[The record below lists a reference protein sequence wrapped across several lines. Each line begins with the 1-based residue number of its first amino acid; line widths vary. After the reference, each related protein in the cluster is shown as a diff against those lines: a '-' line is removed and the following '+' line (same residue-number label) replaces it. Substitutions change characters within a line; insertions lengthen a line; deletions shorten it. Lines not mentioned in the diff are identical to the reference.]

1 PLNRVL
7 RRIRSVREERY
18 NLFRG
23 FFRGTSDDAEGMDEA
38 LVPRLL
44 SIQACSGAHAI
55 GHPLAALHLEQLGV
69 EVKSVRRNS
78 IRRLDFDGD
87 FSIEANDVLVLLGT
101 PEQLALAEARILEG

>member
-1 PLNRVL
+1 
-7 RRIRSVREERY
+7 EERY

-23 FFRGTSDDAEGMDEA
+23 FFRGASDDAEGLDEA

-44 SIQACSGAHAI
+44 SIQACPGAHAI
-55 GHPLAALHLEQLGV
+55 GRPLGELHLQQLGV

-78 IRRLDFDGD
+78 IRRLDFDAD
-87 FSIEANDVLVLLGT
+87 FEIDANDVLVLLGT